1 MGAVLKDISSSD
13 ESRVES
19 KEVAKEKTAWT
30 TWKFIKIRILKP
42 TNI

>member
-19 KEVAKEKTAWT
+19 KEVVKEKTAWT
-30 TWKFIKIRILKP
+30 SWRFIKKHILKP